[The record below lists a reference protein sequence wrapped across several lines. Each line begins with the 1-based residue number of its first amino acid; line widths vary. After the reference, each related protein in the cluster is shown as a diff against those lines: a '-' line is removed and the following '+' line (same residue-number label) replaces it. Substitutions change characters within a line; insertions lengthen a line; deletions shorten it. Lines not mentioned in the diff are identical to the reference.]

1 MMGSFSAENFFEA
14 NIYANHQNLKK
25 NASRETFFQFIWEM
39 EQIGQM
45 ELQGTTQSILDQEKD
60 TGDERIKLLA
70 QELNVWILSILGETQ
85 QGVSEQQIELIGRN
99 LIRPYKRLLRK
110 TQADT

>member
-1 MMGSFSAENFFEA
+1 MMGSFSPENFFEA

-60 TGDERIKLLA
+60 TGDERI
-70 QELNVWILSILGETQ
+70 
-85 QGVSEQQIELIGRN
+85 
-99 LIRPYKRLLRK
+99 
-110 TQADT
+110 